1 MPTDTFQREIKVSC
15 LSLSKNLTHQQTTCS
30 RIPKNAAVCFSAS
43 RQIWWHRV
51 RAILSHRLVNYIYN
65 NFERAEMKLSKE
77 QTPWRKFDSR
87 HQFICWEFSVW
98 PWYDFLQK
106 LYKNFSIIC
115 ICVWIWASSCR
126 RKATGESGDLQLNP
140 LLQPSHWFYNAFP
153 PLKRL
158 KQSWLWIVNFISRK
172 ALDHDHEEWGWP
184 LKAAL
189 AQQTRVPPP
198 RLDSK
203 LDWKSAAKE

>member
-15 LSLSKNLTHQQTTCS
+15 LSLSNNLTHQQTTCS

-43 RQIWWHRV
+43 RQIWWPRV

-65 NFERAEMKLSKE
+65 NFERVEMMLSKE
-77 QTPWRKFDSR
+77 QKPWRNVDSR

-106 LYKNFSIIC
+106 LYKNLSIIC

-126 RKATGESGDLQLNP
+126 RKAIGESGDLQYNP
-140 LLQPSHWFYNAFP
+140 LLQPSHWF
-153 PLKRL
+153 LKWFSPAENFKTKL
-158 KQSWLWIVNFISRK
+158 IVDCEFHLSESFWPWPWGMGMASKKQHLLSRR
-172 ALDHDHEEWGWP
+172 ECRRRG
-184 LKAAL
+184 
-189 AQQTRVPPP
+189 
-198 RLDSK
+198 
-203 LDWKSAAKE
+203 